1 MLKLFSSPGRTGGLF
16 PRLKAPTE
24 TKTAEITRISAVYW
38 SEWRD
43 LNSRPLDPQSSA
55 LPAALHPVNVN
66 YNTTASKKKQVF
78 FSFFRLKK
86 HTNYYEKCDSFF
98 VEYDNIDGDFP
109 FNALFRHEFSNLS
122 HPAHRNTRDR
132 LV

>member
-43 LNSRPLDPQSSA
+43 LNSRPLDPQWVIGVKNREFYRYVLIGIFKQNKQFQKLYGNPRNDSE
-55 LPAALHPVNVN
+55 HP
-66 YNTTASKKKQVF
+66 
-78 FSFFRLKK
+78 
-86 HTNYYEKCDSFF
+86 F
-98 VEYDNIDGDFP
+98 VRI
-109 FNALFRHEFSNLS
+109 LF
-122 HPAHRNTRDR
+122 
-132 LV
+132 